1 MDSSEQMV
9 LENIQSDMRIIQGDI
24 KQTNKNI
31 LYLCRHTACVET
43 KLNSIEKIIADN
55 DTRLDIY
62 EDKVNKIDTR
72 VAMVAGIISFLVILI
87 SPVIASF
94 VA

>member
-1 MDSSEQMV
+1 MDSVECMV
-9 LENIQSDMRIIQGDI
+9 LENIQSDMRIIQDDI

-43 KLNSIEKIIADN
+43 KLNSIETIINDN
-55 DTRLDIY
+55 DNRLDIY

-72 VAMVAGIISFLVILI
+72 IAMVAGIISIIVVFAA
-87 SPVIASF
+87 PVVGS
-94 VA
+94 VL

>member
-1 MDSSEQMV
+1 MDSSERMV
-9 LENIQSDMRIIQGDI
+9 LENIQSDMRTIQGDI

-43 KLNSIEKIIADN
+43 KLNGIEKIITDN
-55 DTRLDIY
+55 DIRLDIC

-72 VAMVAGIISFLVILI
+72 IAMVAGIISFLVILI